1 MEISSRKNILL
12 DLSKI
17 ASEEGP
23 MSSEGDNKVVLTE
36 EERRKKLIEL
46 RQAINSSSQRMEYSE
61 EQIEILKGYKKLFD
75 EWDTFGA
82 VVHEALQKL
91 GDDITESIAKKF
103 QEAASSLEGPAAAQE
118 SGEKRTREE
127 VINVIKQASSFS
139 EENTLMKRSLYEIEN
154 ELCKIASPENVLKSI
169 SNKFA
174 DEINKSY
181 YLFSK
186 EANKELGDLTIDSFD
201 SLYPLAVA
209 HTILTNDGLTKEA
222 AIIDEFIVKNAGL
235 LDLAKG
241 AWEGTKKLV
250 KETGTYIGKG
260 LSVAGEAIA
269 TGASAALRY
278 SAKGL
283 KYLVGNLAKVIPG
296 IGIVLSLPLAI
307 KNIYEAWNN
316 GWKMFNSE
324 SENMSLYGFN
334 KVYCSNP
341 VTGWEHVNDTFRHA
355 YEKYIRSPKDLRKI
369 LELYR
374 TIKSFWI
381 DCLFAITNGFFAI
394 CDFCVIAGLFF
405 PGVGWIASLAAVGG
419 KLLLN
424 LGVAAIEIGADYFNE
439 QNWKAKEAKLKQRIN
454 QEALKI
460 KSEGTPV
467 LEPTSVLAS

>member
-1 MEISSRKNILL
+1 MEISARKNILL

-17 ASEEGP
+17 ALEEKPISPDVGN
-23 MSSEGDNKVVLTE
+23 GVTLTE
-36 EERRKKLIEL
+36 EERLKKLKEL
-46 RQAINSSSQRMEYSE
+46 RESLSNSSRRMEYSE

-82 VVHEALQKL
+82 VVHEELQKI
-91 GDDITESIAKKF
+91 GDDIVDSIAKKF
-103 QEAASSLEGPAAAQE
+103 EQAAESLEGPAATQKG
-118 SGEKRTREE
+118 GEKRTREDIVGIMKE
-127 VINVIKQASSFS
+127 ASSFS
-139 EENTLMKRSLYEIEN
+139 EENTLMKKSLYEIES

-181 YLFSK
+181 YLFNK
-186 EANKELGDLTIDSFD
+186 EANDTLGSLTLSSFD

-209 HTILTNDGLTKEA
+209 HTILTDDGLTKEA
-222 AIIDEFIVKNAGL
+222 AIIDEFIIKNAGL
-235 LDLAKG
+235 LDIAEE

-260 LSVAGEAIA
+260 LAVAGEAIA

-283 KYLVGNLAKVIPG
+283 KYLVGKLAKAIPG

-316 GWKMFNSE
+316 GWKIFNSE

-341 VTGWEHVNDTFRHA
+341 VTGWEHVNDNFRHA
-355 YEKYIRSPKDLRKI
+355 YEKHIRSPEDLRKI

-381 DCLFAITNGFFAI
+381 DCLFAVTNSFFAI

-405 PGVGWIASLAAVGG
+405 PGIGWIASLAAVGG

-424 LGVAAIEIGADYFNE
+424 LGIAAIEVGADYFNE
-439 QNWKAKEAKLKQRIN
+439 QNWKSKEAKLKEKIN
-454 QEALKI
+454 QEASKI

-467 LEPTSVLAS
+467 LEPASVLAS